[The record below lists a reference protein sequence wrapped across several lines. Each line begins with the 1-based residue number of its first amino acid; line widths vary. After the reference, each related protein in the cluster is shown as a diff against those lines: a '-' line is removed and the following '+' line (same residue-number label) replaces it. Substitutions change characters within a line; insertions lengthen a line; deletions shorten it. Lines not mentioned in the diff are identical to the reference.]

1 MSSPYQAFLVAL
13 TQLEQDQSLF
23 EGLVG
28 NELVGLHHENLVRM
42 GGKMAH
48 KLRHFANLGES
59 FAATLSPGLVP
70 RFTDA
75 VVEYS
80 GLLMP
85 PKVFGGLC
93 PCFKPARDGPEYDRN
108 FMSAMAKVAA
118 VVFLSQAVVI
128 ESKSEKYNMDSMHFA
143 DYANRLNTVHT
154 TLAAIQSKGGD
165 KVREGARQELL
176 AATEAVKRF
185 MNAFEEDTADFR
197 QEYVRR
203 VGQIVELLNAPS
215 PDGGA
220 ISRRLLVKAQSG
232 LQEVMNSAAMLSYR
246 KGGSAL
252 ADTDALAKELKA
264 AHDALLAV
272 LNEVGPRMTE
282 FGLGDVLAALRH
294 DADTLHTDA
303 SSKLRDSTKRWGTV
317 RAQSQPRPVVEFM
330 DEPVAPVPDQGIIQ
344 LPNLGGPGG
353 LNIGALHGSS
363 SGADLD
369 PEKLFRD
376 TGKKIGDIGKKGAQA
391 AQKAVNNVEKFGQKL
406 TALLP
411 GELTGKT
418 AQQQQQQSS
427 QPQQQ
432 QQFQQ
437 QQYQQPPPQ
446 AQQYQYQQVPQQQP
460 QQLPPQPPQ
469 QQKSSN
475 PLAGLFS

>member
-1 MSSPYQAFLVAL
+1 MSAYHAFLAAL

-28 NELVGLHHENLVRM
+28 NELIGVHHENLVRM

-59 FAATLSPGLVP
+59 FAATVSPGLVP

-75 VVEYS
+75 VQEYS
-80 GLLMP
+80 TLLMP

-93 PCFKPARDGPEYDRN
+93 PCFKAARDGPEYDRK
-108 FMSAMAKVAA
+108 FMSAMAKVAT

-154 TLAAIQSKGGD
+154 TLAAIQSKGGGD

-246 KGGSAL
+246 KAGSAL
-252 ADTDALAKELKA
+252 ADTEALAKELKA
-264 AHDALLAV
+264 ANDALLSV
-272 LNEVGPRMTE
+272 LNEVGPRMAE
-282 FGLGDVLAALRH
+282 FGLGDVAMSLRNE
-294 DADTLHTDA
+294 ADTLHTDA
-303 SSKLRDSTKRWGTV
+303 SSKLRDSAKRWGTV
-317 RAQSQPRPVVEFM
+317 RAQSQPRPVVEFV
-330 DEPVAPVPDQGIIQ
+330 DDPVAPLPDQGIIQ
-344 LPNLGGPGG
+344 LSNLGGPGG
-353 LNIGALHGSS
+353 LNLHGSS

-369 PEKLFRD
+369 PEKLLRD

-411 GELTGKT
+411 GELTGKP
-418 AQQQQQQSS
+418 AQQPYHPQ

-432 QQFQQ
+432 QYQQQQ

-446 AQQYQYQQVPQQQP
+446 AQQYQYQQVPQQQ
-460 QQLPPQPPQ
+460 LPPQPPQ